1 MNERSLWRDRDF
13 RLVLGGQSVSALGDA
28 ITMTALPLIVVALTG
43 SGVAMGTVGVLQTL
57 PNLLFGLP
65 AGALADRW
73 DRRRMVI
80 GADLGRALLTALVP
94 LSYLLG
100 WDTMTV
106 ILLVVFPM
114 ACLQVLFLAAWTS
127 MMPALVGRDQMA
139 RASGWTEAVLSIAFI
154 IGPAIAGLLVT
165 IIGAPATLLLDAV
178 SFAISAAAM
187 TLVHRRLRAER
198 TGTQPHLGRDVL
210 EGMRYLV
217 RQPTLRVMVGFAG
230 LISIATAP
238 LTNVVIFY
246 LAVDRSAGSDVVG
259 IVLAL
264 YSLGY
269 LLGALAASRLAK
281 ARLGR
286 VMLLSNGLS
295 GLALIGFAVIDV
307 PLVQGLLAVAGGLGQ
322 ALWLVPYITL
332 RSTITPDR
340 LLGRVSATAR
350 IFSLGVQ
357 PIGLFMGGLALDAVG
372 GGTTLIVV
380 GLISLAVS
388 AAFAFSASLRE
399 ARIPRVP
406 DLAPAGT

>member
-1 MNERSLWRDRDF
+1 MSERSLWRDRDF

-43 SGVAMGTVGVLQTL
+43 SGVAMGVVGVLQTL

-73 DRRRMVI
+73 DRRRIII

-100 WDTMTV
+100 WDTMAV

-114 ACLQVLFLAAWTS
+114 ACLQVLFMAAWTS

-139 RASGWTEAVLSIAFI
+139 RASGWTEATLSIAFI
-154 IGPAIAGLLVT
+154 IGPAIAGVLVSV
-165 IIGAPATLLLDAV
+165 IGAPATLLLDAV
-178 SFAISAAAM
+178 SFTISAGAM
-187 TLVHRRLRAER
+187 ALVHRRLRADR
-198 TGTQPHLGRDVL
+198 VDTHPHLLRDVQ
-210 EGMRYLV
+210 EGLRYLV

-230 LISIATAP
+230 LVSIATAP
-238 LTNVVIFY
+238 LTTAAIFY
-246 LAVDRSAGSDVVG
+246 LAVDRSAGADVVG

-264 YSLGY
+264 YSVGY
-269 LLGALAASRLAK
+269 LLGALGAAKLAK

-286 VMLLSNGLS
+286 VMLIANALS
-295 GLALIGFAVIDV
+295 GLALIGFAVIEV
-307 PLVQGLLAVAGGLGQ
+307 PAVQGLLAIVGGLGQ

-350 IFSLGVQ
+350 MVSLGMQ
-357 PIGLFMGGLALDAVG
+357 PVGLFIGGVALDAVG
-372 GGTTLIVV
+372 GGPTIIAI
-380 GLISLAVS
+380 GLISLAISGV
-388 AAFAFSASLRE
+388 FAFSASLRE
-399 ARIPRVP
+399 ARVPKAP
-406 DLAPAGT
+406 DLVPAAA